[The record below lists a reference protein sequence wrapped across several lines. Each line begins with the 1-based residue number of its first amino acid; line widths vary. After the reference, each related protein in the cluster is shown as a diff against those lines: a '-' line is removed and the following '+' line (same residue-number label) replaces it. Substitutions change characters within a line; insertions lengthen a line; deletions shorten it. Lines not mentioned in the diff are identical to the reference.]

1 MHEEAIPMLRVG
13 EAAVSSESTPTIS
26 QPPWRRASRNS
37 ATWPAW
43 NRSSTMSARCPV
55 TVKPC

>member
-1 MHEEAIPMLRVG
+1 MHEEAIPILK
-13 EAAVSSESTPTIS
+13 ADATVSSESTPTSS
-26 QPPWRRASRNS
+26 QPPWRQASGNS

-43 NRSSTMSARCPV
+43 DSSLTMSARCPV